1 MPTPPPGASRTAA
14 AAAAQPAR
22 YISSD
27 SIPAGGFTPGTILAE
42 RYRVIGLLGRGG
54 MGEVYRA
61 DDLKLGQAVALKFLP
76 RALASD
82 PVRRERFFAEVRIT
96 RQLAHPNICRV
107 YDIAEAEGQHFLSM
121 EYIDGEDLA
130 SLIKRIGRLSDEKA
144 MEIARQLIAGLAA
157 AQDRGVLHRD
167 LKPANIMIDGHG
179 RVRITDFGLAI
190 ATGDET
196 LAAEA
201 WGTPAYMAPEQL
213 AGKGASVRSDIY
225 ALGLVLYEIYCGR
238 KAFTAGS
245 IAELREQKESS
256 TPKAPSEIRS
266 GFDPA
271 VERVIMRCLDRDP
284 KARPASAAQLAV
296 ALPGGD
302 PLAAAIAAGETPS
315 PEMVAAAGVRE
326 GVHPAFAVAL
336 LAIVVVGAIANVWLL
351 ERTDLFLRVK
361 PPKPP
366 AALIER
372 AQEHVKRAG
381 YGDAPVDSASG
392 FQFDQDFVAY
402 LGEKLRSGA
411 ANNIPEALGVQFWYR
426 QSPRPLVRPP
436 VPLGEV
442 GVDSPPMKSGD
453 VVAVVDINGRLRML
467 QAIPPETRPD
477 GEATQPPDWDGLFAG
492 AGLDRTQWKSVSPK
506 LNPAAYADA
515 LAAWEGVLPE
525 APGLPMHIEAA
536 AYRGQPV
543 SFQIVS
549 PWKTAE
555 GSSIGGRGDAA
566 IGLLTLFS
574 VIGGAV
580 YLTRKN
586 LRMGRGDRR
595 GAVRLMLV
603 VQAAMV
609 LGWVFTE
616 HHVPTIWEVALIVVM
631 ASLVLLIGG
640 LCWVL
645 YLAFEPFVR
654 RRRPEILTSWTRL
667 LSGEWRDPLLGRDLL
682 AGCAAGVAAES
693 VFLLRVMLSRYDV
706 VASTGDVDAVSGFGG
721 LLSRFTTP
729 VLVGIFGAF
738 AYLLLFVLLRMLLR
752 NDWLAIATLLAVR
765 DLSFLAVGASW
776 IQVTSGLAVDGLLLF
791 VLMRFGLLGGI
802 AMGIIEGFFL
812 VPMTI
817 QTSAWYAAPGFVAL
831 FLIAAIS
838 LYAFRTSLGNRP
850 ALDLSAD

>member
-1 MPTPPPGASRTAA
+1 
-14 AAAAQPAR
+14 
-22 YISSD
+22 
-27 SIPAGGFTPGTILAE
+27 
-42 RYRVIGLLGRGG
+42 
-54 MGEVYRA
+54 
-61 DDLKLGQAVALKFLP
+61 
-76 RALASD
+76 
-82 PVRRERFFAEVRIT
+82 
-96 RQLAHPNICRV
+96 
-107 YDIAEAEGQHFLSM
+107 
-121 EYIDGEDLA
+121 
-130 SLIKRIGRLSDEKA
+130 
-144 MEIARQLIAGLAA
+144 
-157 AQDRGVLHRD
+157 
-167 LKPANIMIDGHG
+167 
-179 RVRITDFGLAI
+179 
-190 ATGDET
+190 
-196 LAAEA
+196 
-201 WGTPAYMAPEQL
+201 
-213 AGKGASVRSDIY
+213 
-225 ALGLVLYEIYCGR
+225 
-238 KAFTAGS
+238 
-245 IAELREQKESS
+245 
-256 TPKAPSEIRS
+256 
-266 GFDPA
+266 
-271 VERVIMRCLDRDP
+271 MRCLDRDP

-326 GVHPAFAVAL
+326 GVHPAFAIAL
-336 LAIVVVGAIANVWLL
+336 LAIVIVGSMANVWLS

-372 AQEHVKRAG
+372 AQEHVRRAG
-381 YGDAPVDSASG
+381 YRDAPVDSASG
-392 FQFDQDFVAY
+392 FQFDQAFMTH
-402 LGEKLRSGA
+402 LGENLRAGG

-426 QSPRPLVRPP
+426 QSPRLLERPA

-442 GVDSPPMKSGD
+442 GADSPPMKSGD

-467 QAIPPETRPD
+467 QAIPPEDRPD
-477 GEATQPPDWDGLFAG
+477 GEAIQSPDWDGLFAS
-492 AGLDRTQWKSVSPK
+492 AGLERTQWKSVSPK

-525 APGLPMHIEAA
+525 APGLPMRIEAA

-549 PWKTAE
+549 TWKKGTSPG
-555 GSSIGGRGDAA
+555 GSAATA

-595 GAVRLMLV
+595 GAVRLMLM
-603 VQAAMV
+603 VQATMA

-616 HHVPTIWEVALIVVM
+616 HHVPALWEVGLIVVE
-631 ASLVLLIGG
+631 ASLVLLIGA

-682 AGCAAGVAAES
+682 VGCAAGVAAYC
-693 VFLLRVMLSRYDV
+693 VLLVRDAIMLSRYDMSFLSGV
-706 VASTGDVDAVSGFGG
+706 GDSDAVSGFGG

-729 VLVGIFGAF
+729 VLFGILGAF

-765 DLSFLAVGASW
+765 DLSFLAWSPW
-776 IQVTSGLAVDGLLLF
+776 IQVIATLAVDGLLLF
-791 VLMRFGLLGGI
+791 VLMRFGLLGGM
-802 AMGIIEGFFL
+802 AMGIIEGFFN
-812 VPMTI
+812 VPMTF